1 MRKGQK
7 EMNDWKVV
15 PKKVPFTFK
24 WHTKGYICFM

>member
-15 PKKVPFTFK
+15 PIQQPAEKSEVNPT
-24 WHTKGYICFM
+24 TAGN